1 MTKITEEI
9 KKLLA
14 EKKRMYRE
22 AVTYID
28 KAPKDVLKYHGFF
41 WIKNLQTY
49 GGLLILL
56 HFLQ

>member
-22 AVTYID
+22 TVTYID
-28 KAPKDVLKYHGFF
+28 KAPKGVLKYHGFL
-41 WIKNLQTY
+41 N
-49 GGLLILL
+49 
-56 HFLQ
+56 